1 MLESA
6 TCVRESAERGQVAD
20 TCNRFKVDKLLT
32 EAKASGISAAQELR
46 NRYAS
51 RPWAI
56 QLCQPKGDKLARAL
70 AVQPIFS
77 QGTVYAPD
85 REWADLVITEMS
97 LFPAG
102 RFSDLTDS
110 TSQGLKYLRDVGLAQ
125 SEEEQH
131 EAETETVR
139 RRPWRRRPLYPC

>member
-1 MLESA
+1 VTRPPDIPYVSFREPF
-6 TCVRESAERGQVAD
+6 TC
-20 TCNRFKVDKLLT
+20 TRFKVDKLLI

-51 RPWAI
+51 RPWSI

-97 LFPAG
+97 LFPTG

-110 TSQGLKYLRDVGLAQ
+110 TSQGLKYLRDVGLADTD
-125 SEEEQH
+125 EEQQ
-131 EAETETVR
+131 EAETVTRRGSR
-139 RRPWRRRPLYPC
+139 RRRSLYPC